1 MILLDTHVVAWLHA
15 GDTARFPDRARDLL
29 ETETLAVSPLVGLEL
44 QYLHEI
50 GRTSEPADT
59 VLAALGR
66 TLGLRVVDCSLTE
79 LIARATGLDWTRD
92 PFDRLLAAHA
102 TVEQA
107 PLLTA
112 DRSIRANLRLAV
124 WDEAAVA

>member
-1 MILLDTHVVAWLHA
+1 MILLDTHVAAWLYA
-15 GDTARFPDRARDLL
+15 GDVGRFPDRARGLL
-29 ETETLAVSPLVGLEL
+29 ESEALAVSPMVRLEL

-50 GRTSEPADT
+50 GRTSEPADV

-66 TLGLRVVDCSLTE
+66 LLGLRAADCSLVE

-92 PFDRLLAAHA
+92 PFDRLLSAHA
-102 TVEQA
+102 LVERA

-112 DRSIRANLRLAV
+112 DGGIRANLPLAV
-124 WDEAAVA
+124 WDEPGP

>member
-1 MILLDTHVVAWLHA
+1 MLLDTHVVAWLYA
-15 GDTARFPDRARDLL
+15 GDTGRFPAAAAHRL
-29 ETETLAVSPLVGLEL
+29 EQGDLAVSPLVGLEL

-50 GRTSEPADT
+50 GRVSEPADV

-66 TLGLRVVDCSLTE
+66 AIGLRTVDCSLVE
-79 LIARATGLDWTRD
+79 LIGHASGFDWTRD
-92 PFDRLLAAHA
+92 PFDRLIAAHA

-112 DRSIRANLRLAV
+112 DRHLHDHLPLAV
-124 WDEAAVA
+124 WDG